1 MEQYISFAL
10 GAGLVMVI
18 VATVIIVKALLKVNR
33 NKAKLGSL
41 EEHMAST
48 SRNMNAEM
56 DSIKD
61 EMNHQTEQSR
71 RDCENSIQ
79 DVRMDMEAANK
90 EHFDNNDRVYSYID
104 SRLDKLADSF
114 DRSKKDSKELLKG

>member
-33 NKAKLGSL
+33 NKANLRSL
-41 EEHMAST
+41 EEHMAEI
-48 SRNMNAEM
+48 SRNMSAEM

-61 EMNHQTEQSR
+61 EMNHQNEESR

-90 EHFDNNDRVYSYID
+90 EQFDNNDRVYSYVD
-104 SRLDKLADSF
+104 SRLDKLIDTF
-114 DRSKKDSKELLKG
+114 DRSKKDSKVLLKG

>member
-33 NKAKLGSL
+33 NKANLRSL
-41 EEHMAST
+41 EEHMAEI
-48 SRNMNAEM
+48 SRNMSAEM

-61 EMNHQTEQSR
+61 EMNHQNEESR

-79 DVRMDMEAANK
+79 DIRMDMEAANK
-90 EHFDNNDRVYSYID
+90 EQFDNNDRLYSYVD
-104 SRLDKLADSF
+104 SRLDKLMDQLEK
-114 DRSKKDSKELLKG
+114 SKKDSKELLKG

>member
-18 VATVIIVKALLKVNR
+18 VATVTVVKALLKVNQ
-33 NKAKLGSL
+33 NKAKLDSL
-41 EEHMAST
+41 DEYMAEMD
-48 SRNMNAEM
+48 RNQNAEM

-61 EMNHQTEQSR
+61 EMNHQTEESR
-71 RDCENSIQ
+71 RYYESSIQ

-90 EHFDNNDRVYSYID
+90 ERYDTNDRLYSYVD
-104 SRLDKLADSF
+104 SRLDKLVDHF
-114 DRSKKDSKELLKG
+114 EKSKKDSKELLKG